1 MRGRRMKKIII
12 YAATLAFYGV
22 ALGNLIASISD
33 SNTYYLGLAILNYL
47 IAMNLEKRY
56 EVEDGNGD

>member
-1 MRGRRMKKIII
+1 MKKIII

-22 ALGNLIASISD
+22 TLGNLLASISD
-33 SNTYYLGLAILNYL
+33 SNNYYLGLSILNYL

-56 EVEDGNGD
+56 AEI